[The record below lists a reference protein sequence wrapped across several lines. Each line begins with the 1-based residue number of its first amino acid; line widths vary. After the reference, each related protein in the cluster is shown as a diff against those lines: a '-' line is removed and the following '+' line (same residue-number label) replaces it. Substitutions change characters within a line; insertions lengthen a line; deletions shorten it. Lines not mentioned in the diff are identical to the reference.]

1 MNKND
6 NEIIQAYFFSKEL
19 FNDDDII
26 KWLIENKLPTIQK
39 ISSHKFY
46 KKIKLCSL
54 KKLKLEGYDI
64 IFKDYKTGIKINLAV
79 KRPIRSSF
87 VEFN

>member
-1 MNKND
+1 MNK
-6 NEIIQAYFFSKEL
+6 NEIIQAYFFNKEL

-26 KWLIENKLPTIQK
+26 KWLIENDLPTIQK
-39 ISSHKFY
+39 ISTHKFY
-46 KKIKLCSL
+46 KKIKLYSL

-79 KRPIRSSF
+79 KRPIKSTF